1 MKTFSISIDV
11 LAPAAAVADVMFDV
25 ERWPEWTSTVTSIRR
40 LDAGPLRVGS
50 RAAIRQPKL
59 LPAVWTVTAID
70 PGRGFIWITKSPGVT
85 ITARH
90 FAEPTPTGCRATL
103 SLQFSGVLS
112 SFVAALTRGLN
123 ERYLTIESEGL
134 KRRSESGQ
142 APVTV

>member
-11 LAPAAAVADVMFDV
+11 LAPADAVAEVMFDV
-25 ERWPEWTSTVTSIRR
+25 ERWPEWTSTVTSVRR
-40 LDAGPLRVGS
+40 LDEGPLRVGS

-59 LPAVWTVTAID
+59 LPAVWTVTAIN

-85 ITARH
+85 ITAGH

-112 SFVAALTRGLN
+112 SLVAALTGGLS
-123 ERYLTIESEGL
+123 ERYLKIESEGL

-142 APVTV
+142 TPVPA